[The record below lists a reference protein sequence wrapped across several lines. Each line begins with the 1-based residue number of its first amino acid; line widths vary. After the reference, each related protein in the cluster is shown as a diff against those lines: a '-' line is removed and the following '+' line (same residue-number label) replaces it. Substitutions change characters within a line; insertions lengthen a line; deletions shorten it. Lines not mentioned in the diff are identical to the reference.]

1 MSKSWKNIVRWF
13 VGLFGREVIEETV
26 EFVEEKTGWEI
37 PEESIIEFANRFL
50 PDILGIPDAKLW
62 DGQGDVLEK
71 LDRGDTL
78 VDGDR
83 NSGKTLLLTIHAAYK
98 MFREPNTTVVVKG
111 IDYQNSQHVLNK
123 VLVVIEAVRSTF
135 NVDIL
140 NKLPSSIELSNGSKV
155 RIGETDD
162 LVDLRG
168 STINL
173 FLADE
178 IAFWS
183 DEAVKGLVKNVPH
196 FNSVL
201 NLASTDWDD
210 KLAGIIKLLPKAIDF
225 VKLVTGKGENEEA
238 ETLDVQ
244 PPTDEEVKA
253 KARLNYIHHQ

>member
-26 EFVEEKTGWEI
+26 EFVEEKTGWDI
-37 PEESIIEFANRFL
+37 PEGSIIEFANKFL

-71 LDRGDTL
+71 LDSGDVL
-78 VDGDR
+78 VEGDR
-83 NSGKTLLLTIHAAYK
+83 QSGKTLLLTIHAAYK
-98 MFREPNTTVVVKG
+98 MFKEPNTTVVVKG
-111 IDYQNSQHVLNK
+111 LDYTNSKNVLSK
-123 VLVVIEAVRSTF
+123 VLIVIDAVKGSF

-140 NKLPSSIELSNGSKV
+140 DKMTGGIELSNGSKV
-155 RIGETDD
+155 RIGRADD

-183 DEAVKGLVKNVPH
+183 DEAVKGLVDNVPH
-196 FNSVL
+196 FQSVI
-201 NLASTDWDD
+201 NLVSTDWDD
-210 KLAGIIKLLPKAIDF
+210 KLAGIIKILPKAIDF
-225 VKLVTGKGENEEA
+225 VKLVTGKDNTED
-238 ETLDVQ
+238 DVQ
-244 PPTDEEVKA
+244 PPNDEEVKA